1 VSEDLLTADLVDV
14 AKPADDDLRM
24 WSVTTIIG
32 CLDKPAL
39 MYWAAGL
46 TADAAI
52 AQADYL
58 AARIEHEGREKVWKD
73 LRDARFSR
81 PKGQRS
87 ATELGTAVHDAC
99 EKYALTGVKPEVDAE
114 VQPFLDQF
122 DAWVQKWQ
130 PVYEAAE
137 MTVYS
142 PTYGYAGTLDAI
154 MVLDGMRVIADYKG
168 LDVNTPIPTPAGWTT
183 MGALEVGDEVF
194 GADGQPCRV
203 MGRGPLRERPCYR
216 VTFDDASSVVC
227 DDEHLWPVRSSRS
240 GRLSVLSAAQ
250 LHDLIETALARGQQR
265 RWVVDNAAP
274 LNLPDRELPMDPY
287 VLGLWLG
294 DGTRR
299 TPQITFSE
307 QKAPVIDALDA
318 TGYDLRYRPNWTRY
332 IPTIRPQLRA
342 LGLLEGDKFLPDE
355 YLRGS
360 YEQRLALLQGLM
372 DSDGSWNATRRQAVF
387 STTDKSFSLAVQE
400 LVVSLGWR
408 VSAHTHPAR
417 GFGLEVPFHQVYF
430 TPFGA
435 NPFRHV
441 PHKRDAVRVAGS
453 AKCRRRLIRS
463 VDPVPTVPTSCI
475 VVDSSDN
482 TYLCGHQMVPTHN
495 SSRQSFDNYGKPR
508 GPYPEV
514 ALQLAAYR
522 YAELAATWRA
532 RRYEYRK
539 RRYYLLGDSE
549 QTESGPVPK
558 VDGGIAI
565 HISPEHCTAYP
576 VKCGEDVHTAFLYI
590 IEAARWSFEMSK
602 SVIGDPLVHP
612 SEALV

>member
-1 VSEDLLTADLVDV
+1 MSEDLLTADLVDV

-99 EKYALTGVKPEVDAE
+99 ERYALTGVKPEVDAE

-154 MVLDGMRVIADYKG
+154 MVVDGMRVI
-168 LDVNTPIPTPAGWTT
+168 
-183 MGALEVGDEVF
+183 
-194 GADGQPCRV
+194 
-203 MGRGPLRERPCYR
+203 
-216 VTFDDASSVVC
+216 C
-227 DDEHLWPVRSSRS
+227 DLK
-240 GRLSVLSAAQ
+240 
-250 LHDLIETALARGQQR
+250 T
-265 RWVVDNAAP
+265 
-274 LNLPDRELPMDPY
+274 
-287 VLGLWLG
+287 
-294 DGTRR
+294 
-299 TPQITFSE
+299 
-307 QKAPVIDALDA
+307 
-318 TGYDLRYRPNWTRY
+318 
-332 IPTIRPQLRA
+332 
-342 LGLLEGDKFLPDE
+342 
-355 YLRGS
+355 
-360 YEQRLALLQGLM
+360 
-372 DSDGSWNATRRQAVF
+372 
-387 STTDKSFSLAVQE
+387 
-400 LVVSLGWR
+400 
-408 VSAHTHPAR
+408 
-417 GFGLEVPFHQVYF
+417 
-430 TPFGA
+430 
-435 NPFRHV
+435 
-441 PHKRDAVRVAGS
+441 
-453 AKCRRRLIRS
+453 
-463 VDPVPTVPTSCI
+463 
-475 VVDSSDN
+475 
-482 TYLCGHQMVPTHN
+482 
-495 SSRQSFDNYGKPR
+495 SRQSVDNYGKER

-549 QTESGPVPK
+549 QTESVPVPK

-565 HISPEHCTAYP
+565 HISPEHATAYP
-576 VKCGEDVHTAFLYI
+576 IKCGEDVHTAFLYI

-602 SVIGDPLVHP
+602 TVIGDPLVHP